1 MNLED
6 HWMDKYAR
14 QVLGYRELD
23 KFVKGQAGLKYY
35 DVPIEMIYAHEREKD
50 RKSME
55 EWERKEQE
63 RKESRNALLEL
74 RTEEEV
80 RGNGHTDNNNY
91 NEFSMEIPDELVKE
105 VYKVAEKIHDAAVNK
120 FPTNLT
126 AICKQ
131 CDKHT
136 IFCKC
141 HDHGDFDNIP
151 PDRRQQQSNEHCDLK
166 KKNGKRSKKKQ
177 E

>member
-80 RGNGHTDNNNY
+80 RGNGHDTVKITRD
-91 NEFSMEIPDELVKE
+91 EKGIHLDVTGKEPLPIPEEQIEDKLKS
-105 VYKVAEKIHDAAVNK
+105 I
-120 FPTNLT
+120 T

-141 HDHGDFDNIP
+141 NDNKP
-151 PDRRQQQSNEHCDLK
+151 TSNEHCDLK
-166 KKNGKRSKKKQ
+166 KNAKKRLLRRKIK
-177 E
+177 EE